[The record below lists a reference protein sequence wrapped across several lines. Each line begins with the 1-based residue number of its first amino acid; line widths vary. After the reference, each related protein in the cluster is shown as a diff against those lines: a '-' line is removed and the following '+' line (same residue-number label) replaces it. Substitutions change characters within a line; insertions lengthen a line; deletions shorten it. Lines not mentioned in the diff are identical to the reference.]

1 MPNKMPRVTGEKAV
15 KAFCGS
21 GYAIDRIAGS
31 HRILRH
37 PQKTERLSI
46 PVHAGKT
53 LGVGLL
59 SSLIKTSGL
68 TVEEFIA
75 LL

>member
-1 MPNKMPRVTGEKAV
+1 MPNRMPRVTGEQAV
-15 KAFCGS
+15 KAFCES

-31 HRILRH
+31 HRILKH
-37 PQKTERLSI
+37 PNKIERLSI

-59 SSLIKTSGL
+59 SSLIKTAGL
-68 TVEEFIA
+68 TVEQFSA